1 MLAPFLCGS
10 GVSENSMAPKPLA
23 SRGHSCLLPLL
34 AVPTPSLFVLFV
46 GSDAQLLCL
55 TALLTSVLTLAL
67 LTHPSTAA
75 SCPSCPPPA
84 HAPLAVLS
92 GIKHAPESCFSLS
105 DGSCPALSPLMS
117 PSPLILISPLSPAPL
132 PLTDL
137 SGFPGTL
144 YCSASSL
151 LSGAL
156 TQAGSSALL
165 PFTHTCPLP
174 RQRMLPVLQS
184 LWIPLP

>member
-10 GVSENSMAPKPLA
+10 GASENSMGSQALSQQGTQLSPSTAGSAHTFSVCLICRFWRPAPL
-23 SRGHSCLLPLL
+23 SHSP
-34 AVPTPSLFVLFV
+34 V
-46 GSDAQLLCL
+46 
-55 TALLTSVLTLAL
+55 TSVLTLAL

-184 LWIPLP
+184 LWLPLP